1 MRALGQ
7 VWPPVSVTTGVIDA
21 DGYDSAGFNAN
32 GLDRLGASQDGHFDA
47 DGYDVWGIDRQGFDK
62 TGRYAAGDFE

>member
-1 MRALGQ
+1 MRAPGQ

-21 DGYDSAGFNAN
+21 DGYDSAGF
-32 GLDRLGASQDGHFDA
+32 DA
-47 DGYDVWGIDRQGFDK
+47 KGYDIWGIDRQGFDE